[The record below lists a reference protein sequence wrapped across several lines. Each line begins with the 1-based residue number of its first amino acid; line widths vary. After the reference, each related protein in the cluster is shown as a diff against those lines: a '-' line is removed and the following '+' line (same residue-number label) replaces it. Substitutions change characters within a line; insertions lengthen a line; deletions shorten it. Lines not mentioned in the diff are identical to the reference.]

1 MGFAETGLA
10 PDEQRV
16 VGAGG
21 GFSNRERGCVREP
34 IRSADDKS
42 VEGVAPIQAG
52 AAGGLRVAAVGTLG
66 EVVGPVLMR
75 AVEDLEV
82 FLDVICFGGPVFG
95 RCTGAVVGFIVT
107 DAFGFFFDTP
117 DSTRKVQNLRLNKN
131 VAFVVGGAAKGDER
145 TVQYEGVA
153 DEPNG
158 EELERLKEQYFQ
170 KFPDGRERVCWPGI
184 TYFRVRPRWLRFSD
198 FGATP
203 PEITEY
209 SFE

>member
-1 MGFAETGLA
+1 MPATRAQVLA
-10 PDEQRV
+10 YLRSHTYGVEASVSPSQR
-16 VGAGG
+16 
-21 GFSNRERGCVREP
+21 P
-34 IRSADDKS
+34 
-42 VEGVAPIQAG
+42 QA
-52 AAGGLRVAAVGTLG
+52 
-66 EVVGPVLMR
+66 
-75 AVEDLEV
+75 
-82 FLDVICFGGPVFG
+82 
-95 RCTGAVVGFIVT
+95 AVVGFIVT
-107 DAFGFFFDTP
+107 DTFELFFDTT
-117 DSTRKVQNLRLNKN
+117 DSTRKVGNLRANRD
-131 VAFVVGGAAKGDER
+131 VAFVVGSAAKGDER

-153 DEPNG
+153 DEPNS